1 MWVVPDPARDLR
13 AGGEGQLA
21 QNAFDVRLRGALRDH
36 QPSGDLAVAQPVAE
50 QDGDLVLTLGQ
61 PAGQSGARRRCLRRL
76 PAEREGDRLIEGVPR
91 SELEGPVER
100 GIADRGPDP
109 ASA

>member
-61 PAGQSGARRRCLRRL
+61 PAGQSKRTMPLSRAGLMYCLQKQFSTLFAPFWRRMFLAL
-76 PAEREGDRLIEGVPR
+76 YE
-91 SELEGPVER
+91 
-100 GIADRGPDP
+100 
-109 ASA
+109 